1 MNIFDKLQKQY
12 QEIDNNYSKKE
23 FLCHSKGYSK
33 KEAELREKRELN
45 DHAYFLFMFTRLED
59 IVREESSKLISK
71 KQKTLTSWKQKRVW
85 YILPTEKESDE
96 IHFKKRLALLV
107 DKSSHHY
114 ARVVDYYA
122 LRNIIAHGGKFS
134 TPISIPTVVG
144 HMKGLCSILK
154 A

>member
-23 FLCHSKGYSK
+23 FLCRSKGHYK

-59 IVREESSKLISK
+59 IIREESSKLISQ
-71 KQKTLTSWKQKRVW
+71 KQTTLTNRKQKRVW
-85 YILPTEKESDE
+85 SILPPDKESDE
-96 IHFKKRLALLV
+96 IHFKKRVALLV
-107 DKSSHHY
+107 DKGSHPY
-114 ARVVDYYA
+114 AQVVDYYK
-122 LRNIIAHGGKFS
+122 LRNIIGHGGKFS

-144 HMKGLCSILK
+144 HMKGLRSILK